1 MTKLEVA
8 RRVLSELKNLKE
20 YDLEVL
26 ISEAERFVYNG
37 EIPAEGTEAYK
48 FIQNAGIEE

>member
-8 RRVLSELKNLKE
+8 KRVFSEIKNLKK
-20 YDLEVL
+20 YDIEKL

-37 EIPAEGTEAYK
+37 EIPKEGTEAYK